1 MTVDF
6 RAVVST
12 DIGTCISGDIGSN
25 HISDGSGLVMTA
37 GRLKMNGIVTPA
49 RGTPV
54 NIVIVRPQYNTI
66 TRFPKPL
73 FVIRAIANPID
84 RTSEIEVGCRLTLM
98 KNKKEKIFY
107 ASDLYTPPEF
117 TNVVSIRK
125 QRKKELD
132 AAIEGLFKLYSTTVQ
147 SAKSTNQASSNGA
160 TGYFH
165 AGPSASVVSGQWG
178 DIAQKS
184 LAYEKV
190 NVTVPILAQKVLEFC
205 LANIGIELSPL
216 SRPLLFRFSRPSID
230 LSNGYVEII
239 GDLIKSE
246 SCFGRILPDGKFQVV
261 KIDLARGKTG
271 PVLTADNLES
281 IEPIS
286 TGQEPPDNYIM
297 CYTAI
302 ESPLITEGGLSIKGY
317 IDSINDLPTNA
328 KNGDAYVQVVSGSGF
343 IIWGRINS
351 TWTTMESPFTII
363 NVPLAAVQVAA
374 NLPSSVG

>member
-54 NIVIVRPQYNTI
+54 NIVIARPQYNTI

-73 FVIRAIANPID
+73 FVIRAIANPIE

-107 ASDLYTPPEF
+107 TSDLYTPPEF
-117 TNVVSIRK
+117 ASIVPLRD

-132 AAIEGLFKLYSTTVQ
+132 KLYKELFSMY
-147 SAKSTNQASSNGA
+147 AKSVKDQKKETKDSGVDPNG
-160 TGYFH
+160 TYYFE
-165 AGPSASVVSGQWG
+165 GPAAVDVMNKWQQISDKTFEYG
-178 DIAQKS
+178 
-184 LAYEKV
+184 KV
-190 NVTVPILAQKVLEFC
+190 NVSVPILAQKVLEFC
-205 LANIGIELSPL
+205 LARMGLELSPL
-216 SRPLLFRFSRPSID
+216 SRPLLFRFMRNTID
-230 LSNGYVEII
+230 LSSGYVEII
-239 GDLIKSE
+239 GNLIKSE

-261 KIDLARGKTG
+261 KINLTQGEVG
-271 PVLTADNLES
+271 PVLTHDNLES

-286 TGQEPPDNYIM
+286 TGQEPPDNYVM

-302 ESPLITEGGLSIKGY
+302 ESPLLVETGFRIKGY
-317 IDSINDLPTNA
+317 IRLIEHLPSSA
-328 KNGDAYVQVVSGSGF
+328 KNGDAYIQIVGSEANQV
-343 IIWGRINS
+343 IWGRVDN
-351 TWTTMESPFTII
+351 TW
-363 NVPLAAVQVAA
+363 VV
-374 NLPSSVG
+374 VG